1 MGKKSHFIGLI
12 SWNITHLYDYI
23 VNVNVG
29 FVFSVLYLCNVEGRH
44 TSWGDILLT
53 RDTGIAS

>member
-1 MGKKSHFIGLI
+1 MK
-12 SWNITHLYDYI
+12 YI

-29 FVFSVLYLCNVEGRH
+29 FVFRVLYLCNVEGIL
-44 TSWGDILLT
+44 TSWADILLT